1 MFAHHAVWTLRT
13 AKSSFA
19 SENFMAPI
27 AKETDTLIAT
37 PESSARPSAGAPAP
51 SDNAI
56 KQQPVALEVPVS
68 VNGARTVEGS
78 AKREPFSEA
87 TKTVLIFGSG
97 AVIRLASSVSPGQLL
112 FLTNEKTKKEVVC
125 QVVKSKNYRNVSG
138 YVELEFTEPVVG
150 FWGMRFPGDRIG
162 APPQSSVTPLPAVG
176 SPIASGAPVAPR
188 PVASVVVPPPANTAP
203 KIFESKPVAP
213 PVVAKVAVPALSES
227 KIVAPPASVI
237 EIPSAP
243 KPEALDSNVPATPAS
258 LMPDL
263 QVDAVPLKPAGPI
276 SSTFDLPRTPEAHAS
291 IFAPSAQASGAP
303 PVVDVKSL
311 SDEPEPSFV
320 EPPPPDPLAPLAV
333 VDSQTEELKQ
343 QTARLQEQLS
353 SLHFAEKTAENLAS
367 ATPPPPTPVAAGNKP
382 FDPFAEILQ
391 FATKTEPAPAP
402 RKPAEPVKI
411 VPPPV
416 TSLLDDEEL
425 KIPSWLEPL
434 ARNAAAP
441 SSTQELIER
450 EKTKRLGEQ
459 SPIEEIEEIVAE
471 APSIVEEAHAP
482 ELHSPNFGSEF
493 NFTVTEPSVESSPR
507 PRKSGKGLKFA
518 AIAAGALLL
527 AGGGVW
533 YFRQQSGDVQA
544 GATAESTPSPAVSAP
559 AGPLPTQNS
568 SVIPTDPPAQAV
580 QSSSSAP
587 SNSPLQSSPSSNAS
601 KIQPA
606 GVALSP
612 VSGKQG
618 NSNSAGGGTVMTLAS
633 SEPVAAQPKR
643 PSLGQVRLATPKV
656 TKRGSAADNGESD
669 AGLAFGADQPDS
681 NAGALGA
688 GLAANTSQPA
698 APAAVLRVGGEVKQ
712 AKLIASVPPSY
723 PVLARNQHV
732 SGDVRI
738 DALIDANGRVTTM
751 KIVSG
756 PTLLHQAAMDA
767 LRQWKYQPATLNG
780 NAVPMH
786 LTVTIQF
793 RLQ

>member
-1 MFAHHAVWTLRT
+1 MFAHPPVWTLRT

-37 PESSARPSAGAPAP
+37 PESSARPSAGGPAP

-112 FLTNEKTKKEVVC
+112 FLTNEKTKK
-125 QVVKSKNYRNVSG
+125 YRNVSG

-162 APPQSSVTPLPAVG
+162 APSQSSVTPLPAVA

-188 PVASVVVPPPANTAP
+188 PVAPVVVPPPANGAP

-353 SLHFAEKTAENLAS
+353 SLHFAEKTVENLAS

-391 FATKTEPAPAP
+391 FANKTELVPAP

-450 EKTKRLGEQ
+450 EKTKHLAEQ
-459 SPIEEIEEIVAE
+459 SAFEEIAPETTAAIEEHHI
-471 APSIVEEAHAP
+471 P
-482 ELHSPNFGSEF
+482 ELELLNFG
-493 NFTVTEPSVESSPR
+493 
-507 PRKSGKGLKFA
+507 
-518 AIAAGALLL
+518 
-527 AGGGVW
+527 
-533 YFRQQSGDVQA
+533 DM
-544 GATAESTPSPAVSAP
+544 
-559 AGPLPTQNS
+559 LPFEQE
-568 SVIPTDPPAQAV
+568 
-580 QSSSSAP
+580 
-587 SNSPLQSSPSSNAS
+587 
-601 KIQPA
+601 K
-606 GVALSP
+606 
-612 VSGKQG
+612 
-618 NSNSAGGGTVMTLAS
+618 
-633 SEPVAAQPKR
+633 
-643 PSLGQVRLATPKV
+643 
-656 TKRGSAADNGESD
+656 
-669 AGLAFGADQPDS
+669 
-681 NAGALGA
+681 
-688 GLAANTSQPA
+688 
-698 APAAVLRVGGEVKQ
+698 
-712 AKLIASVPPSY
+712 
-723 PVLARNQHV
+723 
-732 SGDVRI
+732 
-738 DALIDANGRVTTM
+738 
-751 KIVSG
+751 
-756 PTLLHQAAMDA
+756 
-767 LRQWKYQPATLNG
+767 
-780 NAVPMH
+780 
-786 LTVTIQF
+786 
-793 RLQ
+793 

>member
-1 MFAHHAVWTLRT
+1 MFAQDPVWTLRT

-27 AKETDTLIAT
+27 AKENDLLTAT
-37 PESSARPSAGAPAP
+37 PESAARPSASAPVP
-51 SDNAI
+51 SDNAV

-97 AVIRLASSVSPGQLL
+97 AVIRLASSVAPGQLL

-125 QVVKSKNYRNVSG
+125 QVVKSKNYRNISG
-138 YVELEFTEPVVG
+138 YVELEFTESVVG

-162 APPQSSVTPLPAVG
+162 APSQSSLTPSPAVG
-176 SPIASGAPVAPR
+176 SPIAGGVPVAPR
-188 PVASVVVPPPANTAP
+188 PVAPVLVPPPANGAR
-203 KIFESKPVAP
+203 KIVESVP
-213 PVVAKVAVPALSES
+213 AVPAVVARDVEPRLSES

-237 EIPSAP
+237 EIPAAP
-243 KPEALDSNVPATPAS
+243 KPEAPASLVPATPAS
-258 LMPDL
+258 LMPEL

-291 IFAPSAQASGAP
+291 IFAPSAQASAAP

-320 EPPPPDPLAPLAV
+320 EPPPPDPLAPLAAAGP
-333 VDSQTEELKQ
+333 QTAELKQ

-353 SLHFAEKTAENLAS
+353 SLLFAEKTAEKHAS
-367 ATPPPPTPVAAGNKP
+367 APTPPPAPVAADRKP
-382 FDPFAEILQ
+382 YDPFAEFSQ
-391 FATKTEPAPAP
+391 FAAKTEPSPAP
-402 RKPAEPVKI
+402 VKRAEPAKI
-411 VPPPV
+411 VSPPV
-416 TSLLDDEEL
+416 SSMLDDEEL

-434 ARNAAAP
+434 ARNAAVP
-441 SSTQELIER
+441 SSTQEPIER
-450 EKTKRLGEQ
+450 ETAKQAAEQ
-459 SPIEEIEEIVAE
+459 SAFEEI
-471 APSIVEEAHAP
+471 AP
-482 ELHSPNFGSEF
+482 ETTADLEDRRTPELQAPNFGSEL
-493 NFTVTEPSVESSPR
+493 NFELTEPSVESS

-527 AGGGVW
+527 TGGGVW
-533 YFRQQSGDVQA
+533 YFRQPSGDVQA
-544 GATAESTPSPAVSAP
+544 GVTAPSTPSPAVSAP
-559 AGPLPTQNS
+559 AETLPTQNS
-568 SVIPTDPPAQAV
+568 SVIPANPPAQGV
-580 QSSSSAP
+580 QSTSSAQ
-587 SNSPLQSSPSSNAS
+587 NNAPLQTNSNSNAS
-601 KIQPA
+601 KVESTRA
-606 GVALSP
+606 SLSR
-612 VSGKQG
+612 VSGKQV
-618 NSNSAGGGTVMTLAS
+618 NSNSAGSGNVMTLAA
-633 SEPVAAQPKR
+633 SEPVAAQPKK

-656 TKRGSAADNGESD
+656 TKRRSTANDGESD
-669 AGLAFGADQPDS
+669 AGLAFSGDESDS

-688 GLAANTSQPA
+688 GLAANTSQPV
-698 APAAVLRVGGEVKQ
+698 APAAALPVGGDVKQ
-712 AKLIASVPPSY
+712 ARLISSVPPSY
-723 PVLARNQHV
+723 PVLAKNQHV
-732 SGDVRI
+732 AGDVRV
-738 DALIDANGRVTTM
+738 DALIDASGRVTTM
-751 KIVSG
+751 KVVSG

>member
-1 MFAHHAVWTLRT
+1 MFAHPPVWTLRT

-37 PESSARPSAGAPAP
+37 PESSARPSAGGPAP

-97 AVIRLASSVSPGQLL
+97 AVIRLASSVAPGQLL

-125 QVVKSKNYRNVSG
+125 QVVKSKNYRNISG
-138 YVELEFTEPVVG
+138 YVELEFTESVVG

-162 APPQSSVTPLPAVG
+162 APSQSSLTPSPAVG
-176 SPIASGAPVAPR
+176 SPIAGGVPVAPR
-188 PVASVVVPPPANTAP
+188 PVAPVLVPPPANGAH
-203 KIFESKPVAP
+203 KIVESVP
-213 PVVAKVAVPALSES
+213 AVPAVVARDVEPRLSES

-237 EIPSAP
+237 EIPAAP
-243 KPEALDSNVPATPAS
+243 KPEAPASLVPATPALLVPATPAS
-258 LMPDL
+258 LMPEL

-291 IFAPSAQASGAP
+291 IFAPSAQASAAP
-303 PVVDVKSL
+303 PIVDVKSL

-320 EPPPPDPLAPLAV
+320 EPPPPDPLAPLAA
-333 VDSQTEELKQ
+333 VDPQTDELKE

-353 SLHFAEKTAENLAS
+353 SLPFAEKAAEKRAS
-367 ATPPPPTPVAAGNKP
+367 APPPPPAPVVAGVKP
-382 FDPFAEILQ
+382 YDPFAEFLQ
-391 FATKTEPAPAP
+391 FAAKTEPAPVP
-402 RKPAEPVKI
+402 VKRAEPAKI
-411 VPPPV
+411 VSPPV
-416 TSLLDDEEL
+416 SSMLDDEEL

-434 ARNAAAP
+434 ARNATVP
-441 SSTQELIER
+441 SSTQEPIER
-450 EKTKRLGEQ
+450 ETAKQAAEQ
-459 SPIEEIEEIVAE
+459 SAFEEI
-471 APSIVEEAHAP
+471 AP
-482 ELHSPNFGSEF
+482 ETTADLEDRRTPELQAPNFGSEL
-493 NFTVTEPSVESSPR
+493 NFELTEPSVESS

-518 AIAAGALLL
+518 AIAAVALLL

-544 GATAESTPSPAVSAP
+544 GVTAPSTPSPAVSAP
-559 AGPLPTQNS
+559 AETLPTQIS
-568 SVIPTDPPAQAV
+568 SVVPANPPAQSV
-580 QSSSSAP
+580 QSSSSAQK
-587 SNSPLQSSPSSNAS
+587 SAPLQTNSNAS
-601 KIQPA
+601 KA
-606 GVALSP
+606 ASTGVSLSR
-612 VSGKQG
+612 VSGKPV
-618 NSNSAGGGTVMTLAS
+618 NSNSAGGGNVMTLAA
-633 SEPVAAQPKR
+633 SEPVAAQPKK
-643 PSLGQVRLATPKV
+643 PSLGRVRLATPKV
-656 TKRGSAADNGESD
+656 TKRGSTANVGESD
-669 AGLAFGADQPDS
+669 AFSGDESDS

-698 APAAVLRVGGEVKQ
+698 APAAALPVGGDVQQ
-712 AKLIASVPPSY
+712 ARLISSVPPSY
-723 PVLARNQHV
+723 PVLAKNQHV
-732 SGDVRI
+732 AGDVRV
-738 DALIDANGRVTTM
+738 DALIDASGRVTKM
-751 KIVSG
+751 KVVSG